1 MRLNKDNVINAI
13 CIFGIV
19 VSICLMLIVILK
31 SFYAQKIDISF
42 IKDIFS
48 IGTTLTTALIAI
60 SLFNDWKEQ
69 HNKTVL
75 APEAIEIYKQINEDI
90 KISAEYKNLLK
101 RNINQTLQG
110 VLAVEIF
117 TMFGI
122 FVSNR
127 GERVISLKYFSTLS
141 KNEKIDEL
149 IDEYSICVD
158 EHLKYLDFILR
169 KQKGISPSKIDQQ
182 FIDKNYSFIQ
192 MLTRCQFKINEALSD
207 YIIVK

>member
-31 SFYAQKIDISF
+31 SFYAQEIDISF

-48 IGTTLTTALIAI
+48 IGATLATALIAI

-110 VLAVEIF
+110 LLAAEIF
-117 TMFGI
+117 TKFGMF
-122 FVSNR
+122 VLNR

-141 KNEKIDEL
+141 KNELIDEL
-149 IDEYSICVD
+149 IDKYSMCVD
-158 EHLKYLDFILR
+158 EHLEYLDSLLR
-169 KQKGISPSKIDQQ
+169 NTKSVLPPKIDQQ

-192 MLTRCQFKINEALSD
+192 TLTECQFKINEALSD